1 MAGETAAARGA
12 SKRKVGRPSERS
24 RREVRARLGAAAREL
39 FARHG
44 FEAVSLRQVAEA
56 SGVTPAM
63 VHYYFGGKQGLW
75 LAVLEDYLEEALG
88 SMLAARAEIEGPG
101 GLDVYLA
108 RHAELLGRQPWVAPL
123 LFRELIL
130 GGGPSADFV
139 QRFPAQ
145 LRDLLRS
152 AVRQAKRRGE
162 IARELDSDLLVLSLL
177 SAAVFP
183 FLVRPIAEQLFDAPI
198 DTAFASRWSAHAARI
213 FHLGA
218 RP

>member
-1 MAGETAAARGA
+1 MVTRRSAASR
-12 SKRKVGRPSERS
+12 RVGRPAEQN

-39 FARHG
+39 FARQG

-88 SMLAARAEIEGPG
+88 AMLAARAEIEGPG
-101 GLDVYLA
+101 GLAVYVA

-123 LFRELIL
+123 LFREVVL

-145 LRDLLRS
+145 LRDMLRG
-152 AVRQAKRRGE
+152 AIAKARNRRE
-162 IARELDSDLLVLSLL
+162 ISPELDTDLLVLSLL

-183 FLVRPIAEQLFDAPI
+183 FLLRPMIEQVLEIPVDA
-198 DTAFASRWSAHAARI
+198 AFAARWAAHAGRL
-213 FHLGA
+213 FHQGA
-218 RP
+218 KP

>member
-1 MAGETAAARGA
+1 MSDRTAARGTA
-12 SKRKVGRPSERS
+12 GTRKVGRPSERS

-39 FARHG
+39 FARYG

-63 VHYYFGGKQGLW
+63 VNYYFGGKQGLW

-88 SMLAARAEIEGPG
+88 GMLAARAEIEGPG
-101 GLDVYLA
+101 GLAIYLA

-130 GGGPSADFV
+130 GGGPTADFV

-145 LRDLLRS
+145 LRDLLRG
-152 AVRQAKRRGE
+152 AVRQAKGRGE
-162 IARELDSDLLVLSLL
+162 VAAELDTDLLVLSLL

-183 FLVRPIAEQLFDAPI
+183 FLVRPMAERLLDTPI
-198 DTAFASRWSAHAARI
+198 DSAFTTRWAAHAARI
-213 FHLGA
+213 FHQGA
-218 RP
+218 RT

>member
-1 MAGETAAARGA
+1 MATKR
-12 SKRKVGRPSERS
+12 SVVRKVGRPAEKN
-24 RREVRARLGAAAREL
+24 RREVRARLGATAREL
-39 FARHG
+39 FARQG

-88 SMLAARAEIEGPG
+88 AMLAARAEIEGPG
-101 GLDVYLA
+101 GLAVYVA

-123 LFRELIL
+123 LFREVVL
-130 GGGPSADFV
+130 GGGPSAEFV

-145 LRDLLRS
+145 LRDMLHGAIAKAR
-152 AVRQAKRRGE
+152 KRRE
-162 IARELDSDLLVLSLL
+162 ISPDLDTDLLVLSLL

-183 FLVRPIAEQLFDAPI
+183 FLLRPMVEQVLETPVNA
-198 DTAFASRWSAHAARI
+198 AFAARWSAHASRL
-213 FHLGA
+213 FHQGA
-218 RP
+218 KP

>member
-1 MAGETAAARGA
+1 MAGKIATTRVAR
-12 SKRKVGRPSERS
+12 KCKVGRPSEQG
-24 RREVRARLGAAAREL
+24 RREVRGRLGTAAREL

-44 FEAVSLRQVAEA
+44 FEAVSLKQVAEA
-56 SGVTPAM
+56 AGVTPAM
-63 VHYYFGGKQGLW
+63 VHYYFGDKQGLW

-88 SMLAARAEIEGPG
+88 GMLAARAQIEGPG

-108 RHAELLGRQPWVAPL
+108 RHAELLARQPWVAPL

-152 AVRQAKRRGE
+152 AVEHAKRRGE

-183 FLVRPIAEQLFDAPI
+183 FLVRPMAERLFAAPI
-198 DTAFASRWSAHAARI
+198 DAAFASRWAPHAARI
-213 FHLGA
+213 FLQGA